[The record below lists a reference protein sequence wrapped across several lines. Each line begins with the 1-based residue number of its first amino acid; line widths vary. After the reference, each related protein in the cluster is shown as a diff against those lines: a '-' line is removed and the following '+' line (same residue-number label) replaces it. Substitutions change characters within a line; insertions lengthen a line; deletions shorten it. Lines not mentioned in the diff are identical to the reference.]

1 MKFDDYQEL
10 MEQFLDGRL
19 APVAF
24 QMAYLAKFK
33 HEARILP
40 DEVFGVLDRLFA
52 EVDAFCADEALLA
65 KLNREEPG
73 YYLDEPALR
82 QRVSEARESLAE
94 LAGRRQARVM

>member
-1 MKFDDYQEL
+1 
-10 MEQFLDGRL
+10 
-19 APVAF
+19 
-24 QMAYLAKFK
+24 MAYLAKFK

-65 KLNREEPG
+65 KLNREEAG